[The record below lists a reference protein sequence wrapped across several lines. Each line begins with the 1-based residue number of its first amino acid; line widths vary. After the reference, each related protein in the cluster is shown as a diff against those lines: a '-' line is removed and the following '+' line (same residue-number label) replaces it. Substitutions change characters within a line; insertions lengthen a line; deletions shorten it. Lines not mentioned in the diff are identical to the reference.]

1 MNKEI
6 FNAKTQRRQRTLAT
20 PRLCVKILSPC
31 KVIMAEPIFF
41 DEFFASGKEETISP
55 FLTPN
60 SRKWGKNLSLR
71 SSLLS
76 AGLLAVAFV
85 FSFTSIPLSA
95 VFLVGVYFISGT
107 PAFLN
112 AVHDLRNVEVNIDVL
127 MTLAALLSVAI
138 GSPLEGGLLLVL
150 FELSASM
157 ENAVSQKTKSAILSL
172 RRISPRIARVVGK
185 DGTLYDSAIREIPIG
200 TKILVKAGEIIPL
213 DGVITEGSAFVNLV
227 HLTGEAQPLSKKAGD
242 TAVAGGLNIDGTLTI
257 EVSRTS
263 SDSTLSRI
271 IQMITEAQ
279 GTKPQVE
286 QFLDRFGK
294 YYASSIIAIAAL
306 LACTLPWLLSIPA
319 LGPEGG
325 IYRAL
330 TFLIAA
336 SPCALII
343 ATPTAYLSAISSCA
357 RRGILLKGG
366 AIFDAVSQCRF
377 AAFDKTGTLT
387 TGELTCTGVQQVAG
401 PSFALDQAIA
411 IAATL
416 ERHAVH
422 PIAKALVA
430 YGAKFPLLKLDQF
443 KSSAGF
449 GLEGVIDNTA
459 VTIGHR
465 EFILTKKVIS
475 IPPSQ
480 GLTAY
485 LLVGD
490 ALFVFSFT
498 DTIRPESQS
507 VIAGLKKRNL
517 SVAMLT
523 GDHQASAGPVARSL
537 GIDQVYADLRPEDKL
552 EIVAKLSHESGLMMI
567 GDGINDAPALAR
579 STVGIAMGKIG
590 SSTAVEASDVVF
602 LNDDLSLL
610 GNLYDKA
617 RQTKRIVR
625 QNLTLALAVIICA
638 TTPATLGWIPLW
650 LAVVLHE
657 GGTVLVGLNS
667 LRLFKS

>member
-1 MNKEI
+1 MN
-6 FNAKTQRRQRTLAT
+6 R
-20 PRLCVKILSPC
+20 S
-31 KVIMAEPIFF
+31 EPIFF

-55 FLTPN
+55 FLTPG
-60 SRKWGKNLSLR
+60 SRKWGKNISLR

-76 AGLLAVAFV
+76 AGLLAIAFV
-85 FSFTSIPLSA
+85 FSFTSLPLSS
-95 VFLVGVYFISGT
+95 VFLIGVYFLSGT

-112 AVHDLRNVEVNIDVL
+112 AIHDLRNVEVNIDVL

-172 RRISPRIARVVGK
+172 RRISPRIARVVGQ
-185 DGTLYDSAIREIPIG
+185 DGKLYDCAIREIAIG

-213 DGVITEGSAFVNLV
+213 DGTITEGSAFVNLV
-227 HLTGEAQPLSKKAGD
+227 HLTGEAQPLSKKVGD
-242 TAVAGGLNIDGTLTI
+242 TVPAGGLNVDGTLTI

-279 GTKPQVE
+279 GTKPQVQ

-294 YYASSIIAIAAL
+294 YYASSIIAIATI
-306 LACTLPWLLSIPA
+306 LAFTLPWLLSIPA

-366 AIFDAVSQCRF
+366 AIFDAVSQCRIV
-377 AAFDKTGTLT
+377 AFDKTGTLT
-387 TGELTCTGVQQVAG
+387 TGELTCTGAEQIAG
-401 PSFALDQAIA
+401 PPYDTTQAIA

-416 ERHAVH
+416 ERNAVH

-430 YGAKFPLLKLDQF
+430 YGEKLPLLKLEKF
-443 KSSAGF
+443 KASAGF
-449 GLEGVIDNTA
+449 GLEGIIDNTP

-465 EFILTKKVIS
+465 EFILSKKELAIA
-475 IPPSQ
+475 PSQ
-480 GLTAY
+480 GLSAY

-498 DTIRPESQS
+498 DTIRSEAPS
-507 VIAGLKKRNL
+507 VIAGLKKRSL

-523 GDHQASAGPVARSL
+523 GDHKASADTVAKSL
-537 GIDQVYADLRPEDKL
+537 GIDEVFADLRPEDKL
-552 EIVAKLSHESGLMMI
+552 EIVAKLSQEKGLMMI

-579 STVGIAMGKIG
+579 SSVGIAMGKIG

-602 LNDDLSLL
+602 LNDDLTLL

-617 RQTKRIVR
+617 HQTRRIVR
-625 QNLTLALAVIICA
+625 QNLTLALAVIVCA

-667 LRLFKS
+667 LRLFKG